1 MYRIHSVFR
10 SGFKCVTIA
19 RSERKRCIMGFK
31 LAKYIE
37 PDFTQ
42 KKFAEAP
49 DAKLMVAP
57 HAKAAPKGFHANSI
71 FPEYFKIDGKWHLAK
86 DSRMDAVPVWDGEE
100 IRIVEFRNIKEG
112 DMIVTG
118 RTEDA
123 SEGIYVHAD
132 CWEKE
137 DEDVKNTFSFRQSRS
152 RETSFTQDYK
162 DLVELLKYEKAN
174 NGYVVWVLGPAC
186 SFDVEARRVMG
197 ELIAQGY
204 CQALLAGNAL
214 ATHDL
219 EGAYLGTALGCDIVN
234 QREHFNGHYNHLDT
248 INAINT
254 YESIPAFIEG
264 EGIDNGIIY
273 SCVKHNVPFVLNG
286 SIRDDGPLPEV
297 FEHTYIGQDTIRSHI
312 RKATTVI
319 GMATVLHTIAAGNMT
334 PTYRVLADGTIRPV
348 HFYMV
353 DTSEFAANKLG
364 DRGSL
369 AAKGIV
375 TNVQDF
381 MRNLSIGLNI

>member
-1 MYRIHSVFR
+1 MS
-10 SGFKCVTIA
+10 
-19 RSERKRCIMGFK
+19 FK

-42 KKFAEAP
+42 EKFINAP
-49 DAKLMVAP
+49 NAKLVKAP
-57 HAKAAPKGFHANSI
+57 HAKAAPKGFHATSI
-71 FPEYFKIDGKWHLAK
+71 FPEYFKIDGQWHLAK
-86 DSRMDAVPVWDGEE
+86 DSRMDAVPVWDGEQV
-100 IRIVEFRNIKEG
+100 RVVEFRNIKAE
-112 DMIVTG
+112 DMIVVG
-118 RTEDA
+118 RTEDC
-123 SEGIYVHAD
+123 SEGIYVHDD
-132 CWEKE
+132 CWLREE
-137 DEDVKNTFSFRQSRS
+137 EEEVKNTFAFRQARS

-162 DLVELLKYEKAN
+162 ELIELLKYEKAN

-186 SFDVEARRVMG
+186 SFDTEARRVMG
-197 ELIAQGY
+197 EIIAHGY
-204 CQALLAGNAL
+204 CNALLAGNAL

-219 EGAYLGTALGCDIVN
+219 EGGYLGTALGCDIVN
-234 QREHFNGHYNHLDT
+234 QKQHFMGHYNHLDT

-254 YESIPAFIEG
+254 YESIPAFIEA
-264 EGIDNGIIY
+264 EGIKDGIIY
-273 SCVKHNVPFVLNG
+273 NCVKNNVPFVLNG

-297 FEHTYIGQDTIRSHI
+297 YEDNYVGQDTIRSHI

-334 PTYRVLADGTIRPV
+334 PTYRVLEDGTVRPI

-381 MRNLSIGLNI
+381 MRNLSARLDL